1 MKHRNLLTLLLLLL
15 PLWTVAQ
22 TADTLQPMRIGYVSR
37 QQLIDS
43 QDESKA
49 ATQQIDKRQKEYEQ
63 EYRRMELEYNGKVK
77 HYIEN
82 SKTMSDPI
90 RLARMTEIT
99 ELEKRLVLFK
109 ERYTED
115 LQQLR
120 DSLFATIIG
129 RVDAAIRLVAENNGI
144 DYVFNQGTELYVSS
158 RCVDLNAMVQEV
170 LNQK

>member
-22 TADTLQPMRIGYVSR
+22 TTDTLQPMRIGYVNR
-37 QQLIDS
+37 QQLINS